1 MARKGLKVDVVL
13 CLCVI
18 ALVGIGMVLI
28 YSSSAPYAELR
39 GRPDSFYLAQHL
51 KRVVIGLVAF
61 IGAMLVPYKLWE
73 RFAVHLVIFSVAMLA
88 FIFITGAGS
97 INGARRW
104 ITVASFGL
112 QPSELA
118 KLALIFYL
126 ARRLAEKVRVGEMER
141 LGRGLIASLVV
152 PFILFALILAQ
163 PNFSTGAT
171 VFGITLAM
179 VFIAGARASHLG
191 MLAALAAPAMAAV
204 MLSSP
209 YRLRR
214 VLALIDPSA
223 NPESSYQAR
232 QALISLGNGGPI
244 GVGLGEGTQKLGY
257 LPMPFT
263 DTVFAIL
270 GEELGF
276 VGTFGVMAL
285 FGVLVWRGLRIARR
299 CPDRFGSFAAAGITV
314 SIAINV
320 IMHVGVCTGV
330 FPTTGQTLP
339 FVSYGGTSLI
349 AALIGMGVLL
359 NISGHTGPAEPAAP
373 LVWRN
378 ARGATPLRS
387 FGPGR
392 TAAATYSASLPPARG
407 RRA

>member
-1 MARKGLKVDVVL
+1 MARKGFKVDVVL
-13 CLCVI
+13 FLCVI

-28 YSSSAPYAELR
+28 YSSSAAYAEQR
-39 GRPDSFYLAQHL
+39 GLPDSFYLAQHF

-61 IGAMLVPYKLWE
+61 VAMMLIPYKAWE
-73 RFAVHLVIFSVAMLA
+73 RLSGWMVVGSVFLLVL
-88 FIFITGAGS
+88 IFITGAGS

-104 ITVASFGL
+104 ITIASFGL
-112 QPSELA
+112 QPSEVA
-118 KLALIFYL
+118 KISLIFYL
-126 ARRLAEKVRVGEMER
+126 ARRLAEKVRIGEMD
-141 LGRGLIASLVV
+141 LLVRGLVASLVV
-152 PFILFALILAQ
+152 PMLLFILILMQ

-179 VFIAGARASHLG
+179 VFVAGARGRHLG
-191 MLAALAAPAMAAV
+191 LLAALSVPALVAV

-209 YRLRR
+209 YRMRR
-214 VLALIDPSA
+214 VLALIDPAA
-223 NPESSYQAR
+223 NPASSYQAH

-276 VGTFGVMAL
+276 LGTFGVLAL

-299 CPDRFGSFAAAGITV
+299 CPDRFGSFAAAGLTV

-359 NISGHTGPAEPAAP
+359 NISGNTGPVEPATP
-373 LVWRN
+373 LVWRK

-387 FGPGR
+387 FKPER
-392 TAAATYSASLPPARG
+392 AAPAAVSAALSATRG
-407 RRA
+407 RHA

>member
-1 MARKGLKVDVVL
+1 MARKGFKVDVVL
-13 CLCVI
+13 FLCVL

-28 YSSSAPYAELR
+28 YSSSAAYAEQR
-39 GRPDSFYLAQHL
+39 GLPDSFYLAQHF
-51 KRVVIGLVAF
+51 KRVVIGLAAFVAM
-61 IGAMLVPYKLWE
+61 MLIPYKAWE
-73 RFAVHLVIFSVAMLA
+73 RLSGWMVVGSVFLLVL
-88 FIFITGAGS
+88 IFITGAGS

-104 ITVASFGL
+104 ITIASFGL
-112 QPSELA
+112 QPSEVA
-118 KLALIFYL
+118 KISLIFYL
-126 ARRLAEKVRVGEMER
+126 ARRLAEKVRIGEMD
-141 LGRGLIASLVV
+141 LLVRGLVASLVV
-152 PFILFALILAQ
+152 PMLLFILILMQ

-179 VFIAGARASHLG
+179 VFVAGARGRHLG
-191 MLAALAAPAMAAV
+191 LLAALSVPALVAV

-209 YRLRR
+209 YRMRR
-214 VLALIDPSA
+214 VLALIDPAA
-223 NPESSYQAR
+223 NPASSYQAH

-276 VGTFGVMAL
+276 LGTFGVLAL

-299 CPDRFGSFAAAGITV
+299 CPDRFGSFAAAGLTV

-359 NISGHTGPAEPAAP
+359 NISGNTGPVEPAAP
-373 LVWRN
+373 LVWRK

-387 FGPGR
+387 FKPER
-392 TAAATYSASLPPARG
+392 AAPAAVSAALSATRG
-407 RRA
+407 RHA